1 MTAPAAIASQA
12 ANKSAWKIDTT
23 HTHAEFAVRH
33 LMISTVKGRFADV
46 QGVVH
51 IDESDFTKSDV
62 QVTIGVASIDTRE
75 PQRDAHLRSADFFD
89 VDNFPQVTFRS
100 TRIDG
105 KGDAFKIVGD
115 LSIRG
120 TTREVVLDVSTEGR
134 AKDPW
139 GGERAGFTAATRIKR
154 TDYGLL
160 WNQLLESGGLL
171 VGEDVKI
178 SIDVE
183 LIKQSS

>member
-1 MTAPAAIASQA
+1 MTAPAAIATQA

-89 VDNFPQVTFRS
+89 VDNFPQLTFRS

-115 LSIRG
+115 LTIRG

-134 AKDPW
+134 TKDPW

-160 WNQLLESGGLL
+160 WNQLLESGGVL
-171 VGEDVKI
+171 VGEEVKI

>member
-1 MTAPAAIASQA
+1 MTAPAAIATQA

-89 VDNFPQVTFRS
+89 VDNFPQLTFRS

-105 KGDAFKIVGD
+105 KGDAFKIVG
-115 LSIRG
+115 
-120 TTREVVLDVSTEGR
+120 VSSAAHTLGPAAAAR
-134 AKDPW
+134 
-139 GGERAGFTAATRIKR
+139 GFT
-154 TDYGLL
+154 
-160 WNQLLESGGLL
+160 
-171 VGEDVKI
+171 
-178 SIDVE
+178 
-183 LIKQSS
+183 